1 MYIDYNTKFKLTF
14 YEILYFHLYTH
25 LQDGSLYQY
34 NFSLFAD
41 LLKVI

>member
-25 LQDGSLYQY
+25 LKMDYCT
-34 NFSLFAD
+34 NTTFLF
-41 LLKVI
+41 LQIY

>member
-1 MYIDYNTKFKLTF
+1 MKYYTFICTPIFK
-14 YEILYFHLYTH
+14 
-25 LQDGSLYQY
+25 DGLLYQY